1 MKMTFQKLVIGASMA
16 IGVSGLAT
24 APAHATSFDFNNT
37 GEINTYTG
45 GSNGTFINGNA
56 KGGTKSAI
64 KALTDNDPSSNVE
77 LWYSSETPG
86 SNVGFTATKGNYKAT
101 VSSVTADDWN
111 SFGSQWLGD
120 LLSSYTPF
128 QSVWNGFSAD
138 SKSLVTSYF
147 PSLGMG
153 DPNIG
158 GFQFGQNG
166 GVELKL
172 VGHLDV
178 KTKLA
183 TTISTKVDEK
193 WNAIK
198 SQFPQQTTQPTLSQL
213 ESSIPQLQT
222 QLNAIPAQITTL
234 QTKLDAIPA
243 QITTL
248 QTKLDAI
255 PGQNAPLQKQLDTTI
270 AQIAPLQTQLD
281 TTSAQIAPLQKQLDT
296 TIAQIAPLQ
305 TQLDTTIA
313 QIAPLQKQLDTTLA
327 QIASLQKQLDATP
340 NTSANAV
347 KRQTLTNQITQL
359 NTTKTQLTGQITPLN
374 TTKTQLTNQITPLN
388 TIKTQL
394 TSQISQLNTTKTQL
408 TGQISQL
415 NTTKTQLTGQISQLN
430 TTKTQLSGQ
439 ISQLNTTKTQLSGQ
453 ITDLNTLKNQLPGQI
468 SQLTSFKDVLTL
480 QATLKD
486 YKGEIGASEIAKVV
500 TGGQTYYAYSF
511 NPTASGITASDDGV
525 SYSGIYTWTTPKYVP
540 QSVPEPSV
548 VFGILG
554 VAGIFVTQRKLKK
567 VSG

>member
-1 MKMTFQKLVIGASMA
+1 MKTTFQTLVIGASMA
-16 IGVSGLAT
+16 IGVSALAT

-56 KGGTKSAI
+56 QGGTKAAI
-64 KALTDNDPSSNVE
+64 KALTDNNSSSNVE

-86 SNVGFTATKGNYKAT
+86 SNVGFTATKGNYSAT
-101 VSSVTADDWN
+101 VSSVTANDWN

-138 SKSLVTSYF
+138 SKSLITSYF

-222 QLNAIPAQITTL
+222 QLNAIPGQITTL
-234 QTKLDAIPA
+234 QTQLNAIPGQITTLQTQLNAIPA

-248 QTKLDAI
+248 QT
-255 PGQNAPLQKQLDTTI
+255 QLN
-270 AQIAPLQTQLD
+270 
-281 TTSAQIAPLQKQLDT
+281 
-296 TIAQIAPLQ
+296 
-305 TQLDTTIA
+305 
-313 QIAPLQKQLDTTLA
+313 
-327 QIASLQKQLDATP
+327 ATP
-340 NTSANAV
+340 NIPANQV
-347 KRQTLTNQITQL
+347 KRQ
-359 NTTKTQLTGQITPLN
+359 
-374 TTKTQLTNQITPLN
+374 
-388 TIKTQL
+388 QL
-394 TSQISQLNTTKTQL
+394 TSQISQLNTLKNQTL
-408 TGQISQL
+408 PGQISQL
-415 NTTKTQLTGQISQLN
+415 NTLKNQLPGQISQ
-430 TTKTQLSGQ
+430 
-439 ISQLNTTKTQLSGQ
+439 
-453 ITDLNTLKNQLPGQI
+453 LNTLKNQLPGQI

-480 QATLKD
+480 QAALNG
-486 YKGEIGASEIAKVV
+486 YQGEIAASEIAKVV

-525 SYSGIYTWTTPKYVP
+525 SYSGIYTWTTPKYV
-540 QSVPEPSV
+540 SAPEPSV
-548 VFGILG
+548 ILGLMG
-554 VAGIFVTQRKLKK
+554 VAGVFATRRKLKK
-567 VSG
+567 ASG

>member
-1 MKMTFQKLVIGASMA
+1 MKTTFQKLVIGASMA
-16 IGVSGLAT
+16 VGVSALAT
-24 APAHATSFDFNNT
+24 APAHATSFEFNNT
-37 GEINTYTG
+37 GEVNTYTG

-56 KGGTKSAI
+56 QGGTKAAI
-64 KALTDNDPSSNVE
+64 KALTDNDSSSNVE

-86 SNVGFTATKGNYKAT
+86 SNVGFTATKGNYSAT
-101 VSSVTADDWN
+101 VSSVTANDWN

-138 SKSLVTSYF
+138 SKSLITNYF

-222 QLNAIPAQITTL
+222 QLNAIPG
-234 QTKLDAIPA
+234 

-255 PGQNAPLQKQLDTTI
+255 PGQITTLQTQLDKIPGQTTTLQTQLDTTVGQTTTLQKQLDTTVG
-270 AQIAPLQTQLD
+270 QIAALQTQLD
-281 TTSAQIAPLQKQLDT
+281 TTVGQIAPLQKQLDT
-296 TIAQIAPLQ
+296 TVG
-305 TQLDTTIA
+305 
-313 QIAPLQKQLDTTLA
+313 
-327 QIASLQKQLDATP
+327 QIASLQKQLDTTP
-340 NTSANAV
+340 NTPANAA
-347 KRQTLTNQITQL
+347 KRQTLTSQITA
-359 NTTKTQLTGQITPLN
+359 LN

-388 TIKTQL
+388 TSKTQL
-394 TSQISQLNTTKTQL
+394 TSQITSLNTTKTQL
-408 TGQISQL
+408 TGQITSL
-415 NTTKTQLTGQISQLN
+415 NTAKTQLTGQISELN
-430 TTKTQLSGQ
+430 TF
-439 ISQLNTTKTQLSGQ
+439 
-453 ITDLNTLKNQLPGQI
+453 KNQLPGQI

-480 QATLKD
+480 QAALNA
-486 YKGEIGASEIAKVV
+486 YKGEIAASEIAKVV

-525 SYSGIYTWTTPKYVP
+525 SYSAIYTLSTPEYV
-540 QSVPEPSV
+540 SAPEPSV
-548 VFGILG
+548 ILGLMG
-554 VAGIFVTQRKLKK
+554 VAGVFATRRKLKK

>member
-1 MKMTFQKLVIGASMA
+1 MKTTFQTLIIGASMA
-16 IGVSGLAT
+16 IGVSALAT
-24 APAHATSFDFNNT
+24 APAHATSFSFDNN

-45 GSNGTFINGNA
+45 GSNGTFIKGNA
-56 KGGTKSAI
+56 QGGTKAAI
-64 KALTDNDPSSNVE
+64 KALTDNDSSSNVE
-77 LWYSSETPG
+77 LWYSSETPD
-86 SNVGFTATKGNYKAT
+86 SNVGFTATKGNYSAT
-101 VSSVTADDWN
+101 VSSVTANDWN

-138 SKSLVTSYF
+138 SKSLITSYF

-198 SQFPQQTTQPTLSQL
+198 SQFPSQTTQPTLSQL

-222 QLNAIPAQITTL
+222 QLSAIPGQITTLQTQLNAIPGQITTLQTQLSAIPAQITTL
-234 QTKLDAIPA
+234 QTQLSAIPA

-248 QTKLDAI
+248 QT
-255 PGQNAPLQKQLDTTI
+255 QLN
-270 AQIAPLQTQLD
+270 
-281 TTSAQIAPLQKQLDT
+281 
-296 TIAQIAPLQ
+296 
-305 TQLDTTIA
+305 
-313 QIAPLQKQLDTTLA
+313 
-327 QIASLQKQLDATP
+327 ATP
-340 NTSANAV
+340 NNTPANQA
-347 KRQTLTNQITQL
+347 KRQELSN
-359 NTTKTQLTGQITPLN
+359 
-374 TTKTQLTNQITPLN
+374 
-388 TIKTQL
+388 
-394 TSQISQLNTTKTQL
+394 QISQLNTLKNQTL
-408 TGQISQL
+408 PGQISQL
-415 NTTKTQLTGQISQLN
+415 NTLKNQTLPGQISQLN
-430 TTKTQLSGQ
+430 TLKNQTLPGQ
-439 ISQLNTTKTQLSGQ
+439 ISQLNTLKNQTLPGQ
-453 ITDLNTLKNQLPGQI
+453 ISQLNTLKNQLPGQI

-480 QATLKD
+480 QAALNA
-486 YKGEIGASEIAKVV
+486 YQGEIAASEIAKVV

-525 SYSGIYTWTTPKYVP
+525 SYSAIYTWSTPNYIP
-540 QSVPEPSV
+540 HSVPEPSV

>member
-1 MKMTFQKLVIGASMA
+1 MTFQKLVIGASMA
-16 IGVSGLAT
+16 IGVSALAT
-24 APAHATSFDFNNT
+24 APAHATSFNFNNT

-45 GSNGTFINGNA
+45 GSNGTFIKGNA
-56 KGGTKSAI
+56 QGGTNAAI
-64 KALTDNDPSSNVE
+64 KALTDNNPSSNVE

-86 SNVGFTATKGNYKAT
+86 SNVGFTATKGNYSAT
-101 VSSVTADDWN
+101 VSSVNANDWN

-138 SKSLVTSYF
+138 SKSLITSYF

-198 SQFPQQTTQPTLSQL
+198 SQFPQQTTAPTLSQV
-213 ESSIPQLQT
+213 ESLIPQLQTQLSVISGQITTLQT
-222 QLNAIPAQITTL
+222 QLNAIPGQITTL
-234 QTKLDAIPA
+234 QTQLNAIPN
-243 QITTL
+243 
-248 QTKLDAI
+248 I
-255 PGQNAPLQKQLDTTI
+255 P
-270 AQIAPLQTQLD
+270 
-281 TTSAQIAPLQKQLDT
+281 
-296 TIAQIAPLQ
+296 
-305 TQLDTTIA
+305 
-313 QIAPLQKQLDTTLA
+313 
-327 QIASLQKQLDATP
+327 
-340 NTSANAV
+340 ANQV
-347 KRQTLTNQITQL
+347 KRQ
-359 NTTKTQLTGQITPLN
+359 
-374 TTKTQLTNQITPLN
+374 
-388 TIKTQL
+388 QL
-394 TSQISQLNTTKTQL
+394 TSQISQLNTLKNQL
-408 TGQISQL
+408 PGQISQ
-415 NTTKTQLTGQISQLN
+415 
-430 TTKTQLSGQ
+430 
-439 ISQLNTTKTQLSGQ
+439 
-453 ITDLNTLKNQLPGQI
+453 LNTLKNQLPGQI

-480 QATLKD
+480 QAALNG
-486 YKGEIGASEIAKVV
+486 YQGEIAASEIAKVV

-525 SYSGIYTWTTPKYVP
+525 SYSAIYTWSTPKYVSP
-540 QSVPEPSV
+540 SSVPEPSV

>member
-1 MKMTFQKLVIGASMA
+1 MKTTFQTLIIGASMA
-16 IGVSGLAT
+16 IGVSALAT
-24 APAHATSFDFNNT
+24 APAHATSFSFDNN

-45 GSNGTFINGNA
+45 GSNGTFIKGNA
-56 KGGTKSAI
+56 QGGTKAAI
-64 KALTDNDPSSNVE
+64 KALTDNDSSSNVE
-77 LWYSSETPG
+77 LWYSSETPD
-86 SNVGFTATKGNYKAT
+86 SNVGFTATKGNYSAT
-101 VSSVTADDWN
+101 VSSVTANDWN

-138 SKSLVTSYF
+138 SKSLITSYF

-222 QLNAIPAQITTL
+222 QLSAIPGQITTL
-234 QTKLDAIPA
+234 QTQLNAIPG

-248 QTKLDAI
+248 QTQLNAI
-255 PGQNAPLQKQLDTTI
+255 PGQITT
-270 AQIAPLQTQLD
+270 LQTQLN
-281 TTSAQIAPLQKQLDT
+281 AIPNIPAN
-296 TIAQIAPLQ
+296 Q
-305 TQLDTTIA
+305 T
-313 QIAPLQKQLDTTLA
+313 
-327 QIASLQKQLDATP
+327 
-340 NTSANAV
+340 
-347 KRQTLTNQITQL
+347 KRQ
-359 NTTKTQLTGQITPLN
+359 
-374 TTKTQLTNQITPLN
+374 
-388 TIKTQL
+388 QL
-394 TSQISQLNTTKTQL
+394 TSQISQLNTLKNQTL
-408 TGQISQL
+408 PGQISQL
-415 NTTKTQLTGQISQLN
+415 NTLKNQTLPGQISQ
-430 TTKTQLSGQ
+430 
-439 ISQLNTTKTQLSGQ
+439 
-453 ITDLNTLKNQLPGQI
+453 LNTLKNQLPGQI

-480 QATLKD
+480 QAALNA
-486 YKGEIGASEIAKVV
+486 YQGEIAASEIAKVV

-525 SYSGIYTWTTPKYVP
+525 SYSAIYTWSTPKYVSP
-540 QSVPEPSV
+540 SSVPEPSV

>member
-1 MKMTFQKLVIGASMA
+1 MKTTFQTLVIGASMA
-16 IGVSGLAT
+16 IGVSALAT

-45 GSNGTFINGNA
+45 GSTGTFINGNA
-56 KGGTKSAI
+56 QGGTKSAI
-64 KALTDNDPSSNVE
+64 KALTDNNPSSNVE

-222 QLNAIPAQITTL
+222 QLNAIPGQITTL
-234 QTKLDAIPA
+234 QTQLNAIPGQITTLQTQLNAIPA

-248 QTKLDAI
+248 QT
-255 PGQNAPLQKQLDTTI
+255 QLN
-270 AQIAPLQTQLD
+270 
-281 TTSAQIAPLQKQLDT
+281 
-296 TIAQIAPLQ
+296 
-305 TQLDTTIA
+305 
-313 QIAPLQKQLDTTLA
+313 
-327 QIASLQKQLDATP
+327 ATP
-340 NTSANAV
+340 NIPANQV
-347 KRQTLTNQITQL
+347 KRQ
-359 NTTKTQLTGQITPLN
+359 
-374 TTKTQLTNQITPLN
+374 
-388 TIKTQL
+388 QL
-394 TSQISQLNTTKTQL
+394 TSQISQLNALKNQL
-408 TGQISQL
+408 PGQISQ
-415 NTTKTQLTGQISQLN
+415 
-430 TTKTQLSGQ
+430 
-439 ISQLNTTKTQLSGQ
+439 
-453 ITDLNTLKNQLPGQI
+453 LNTLKNQLPGQISQLNTLKNQLPSQI

-480 QATLKD
+480 QAALNG
-486 YKGEIGASEIAKVV
+486 YQGEIAASEIAKVV

-525 SYSGIYTWTTPKYVP
+525 SYSAIYTWSTPKYVSP
-540 QSVPEPSV
+540 SSVPEPSV

>member
-1 MKMTFQKLVIGASMA
+1 MTFQKLVIGASMA
-16 IGVSGLAT
+16 VGVSALAT

-45 GSNGTFINGNA
+45 GSNGTFIKGNA
-56 KGGTKSAI
+56 QGGTKAAI
-64 KALTDNDPSSNVE
+64 KALTDNDSSSNVE
-77 LWYSSETPG
+77 LWYSSETPD
-86 SNVGFTATKGNYKAT
+86 SNVGFTATKGSYKAT
-101 VSSVTADDWN
+101 VSSVTANDWN

-128 QSVWNGFSAD
+128 QSVWNGFSAE

-222 QLNAIPAQITTL
+222 QLNAIPGQITTL
-234 QTKLDAIPA
+234 QTQLNAIPG

-248 QTKLDAI
+248 QTQLNAI
-255 PGQNAPLQKQLDTTI
+255 PGQITT
-270 AQIAPLQTQLD
+270 LQTQL
-281 TTSAQIAPLQKQLDT
+281 SAI
-296 TIAQIAPLQ
+296 
-305 TQLDTTIA
+305 
-313 QIAPLQKQLDTTLA
+313 
-327 QIASLQKQLDATP
+327 P
-340 NTSANAV
+340 NIPANQA
-347 KRQTLTNQITQL
+347 KRQS
-359 NTTKTQLTGQITPLN
+359 
-374 TTKTQLTNQITPLN
+374 
-388 TIKTQL
+388 L
-394 TSQISQLNTTKTQL
+394 TSQISQLNTLKNQTL
-408 TGQISQL
+408 PGQISQL
-415 NTTKTQLTGQISQLN
+415 NTLKNQLPGQISQ
-430 TTKTQLSGQ
+430 
-439 ISQLNTTKTQLSGQ
+439 
-453 ITDLNTLKNQLPGQI
+453 LNTLKNQLPGQI

-480 QATLKD
+480 QAALNA
-486 YKGEIGASEIAKVV
+486 YQGEIAASEIAKVV

-525 SYSGIYTWTTPKYVP
+525 SYSAIYTWTIPKYVSP
-540 QSVPEPSV
+540 SSVPEPSV

-554 VAGIFVTQRKLKK
+554 VAGIFATQRKLKK
-567 VSG
+567 ISG

>member
-1 MKMTFQKLVIGASMA
+1 MKTTFQTLVIGASMA
-16 IGVSGLAT
+16 IGVSALAT
-24 APAHATSFDFNNT
+24 APAHATSFNFDNN

-45 GSNGTFINGNA
+45 GSNGTFIKGNA
-56 KGGTKSAI
+56 QGGTKAAI
-64 KALTDNDPSSNVE
+64 KALTDNDSSSNVE

-86 SNVGFTATKGNYKAT
+86 SNVGFTATKGNYSAT
-101 VSSVTADDWN
+101 VSSVTTNDWN
-111 SFGSQWLGD
+111 NFGSQWLGD

-138 SKSLVTSYF
+138 SKSLITSYF

-183 TTISTKVDEK
+183 TTISIKVDEK

-222 QLNAIPAQITTL
+222 QLNAIPGQITTL
-234 QTKLDAIPA
+234 QTQLNALPG

-248 QTKLDAI
+248 QTQLNAI
-255 PGQNAPLQKQLDTTI
+255 PGQITT
-270 AQIAPLQTQLD
+270 LQTQLNAIPGQI
-281 TTSAQIAPLQKQLDT
+281 TT
-296 TIAQIAPLQ
+296 LQ
-305 TQLDTTIA
+305 TQLNAI
-313 QIAPLQKQLDTTLA
+313 
-327 QIASLQKQLDATP
+327 P
-340 NTSANAV
+340 NTTANQAQ
-347 KRQTLTNQITQL
+347 RQLLTN
-359 NTTKTQLTGQITPLN
+359 
-374 TTKTQLTNQITPLN
+374 
-388 TIKTQL
+388 
-394 TSQISQLNTTKTQL
+394 QISQLNTLKNQTL
-408 TGQISQL
+408 PGQISQL
-415 NTTKTQLTGQISQLN
+415 NTLKNQTLPGQISQLN
-430 TTKTQLSGQ
+430 TLKNQLPGQ
-439 ISQLNTTKTQLSGQ
+439 ISQ
-453 ITDLNTLKNQLPGQI
+453 LNTLKNQLPGQI

-480 QATLKD
+480 QAALNA
-486 YKGEIGASEIAKVV
+486 YKGEIAASEIAKVV

-525 SYSGIYTWTTPKYVP
+525 SYSAIYTWSTPKYV
-540 QSVPEPSV
+540 SAPEPSV
-548 VFGILG
+548 ILGLMG
-554 VAGIFVTQRKLKK
+554 VAGVFATRRKLKK
-567 VSG
+567 ASD

>member
-1 MKMTFQKLVIGASMA
+1 MKTTFQKLVIGASMA
-16 IGVSGLAT
+16 VGVSALAT
-24 APAHATSFDFNNT
+24 APAHATSFSFDNN

-56 KGGTKSAI
+56 QGGTKAAI
-64 KALTDNDPSSNVE
+64 KALTDNNPSSNVE

-86 SNVGFTATKGNYKAT
+86 SNVGFTATKGNYSAT
-101 VSSVTADDWN
+101 VSSVTANDWN

-138 SKSLVTSYF
+138 SKSLITSYF

-193 WNAIK
+193 WKLIQ

-222 QLNAIPAQITTL
+222 QLNAIPGQITTL
-234 QTKLDAIPA
+234 QTQLNAIPG

-248 QTKLDAI
+248 QTQLNAI
-255 PGQNAPLQKQLDTTI
+255 PGQITT
-270 AQIAPLQTQLD
+270 LQTQLN
-281 TTSAQIAPLQKQLDT
+281 
-296 TIAQIAPLQ
+296 
-305 TQLDTTIA
+305 
-313 QIAPLQKQLDTTLA
+313 
-327 QIASLQKQLDATP
+327 ATP
-340 NTSANAV
+340 NIPANQV
-347 KRQTLTNQITQL
+347 KRQ
-359 NTTKTQLTGQITPLN
+359 
-374 TTKTQLTNQITPLN
+374 
-388 TIKTQL
+388 QL
-394 TSQISQLNTTKTQL
+394 TSQISQLNTLKNQL
-408 TGQISQL
+408 PGQISQL
-415 NTTKTQLTGQISQLN
+415 NTLKNQLPGQISQ
-430 TTKTQLSGQ
+430 
-439 ISQLNTTKTQLSGQ
+439 
-453 ITDLNTLKNQLPGQI
+453 LNTLKNQLPGQI

-480 QATLKD
+480 QAALNG
-486 YKGEIGASEIAKVV
+486 YQGEIAASEIAKVV

-525 SYSGIYTWTTPKYVP
+525 SYSAIYTWSTPKYVSP
-540 QSVPEPSV
+540 SSVPEPSV
-548 VFGILG
+548 VFGIIG

>member
-1 MKMTFQKLVIGASMA
+1 MKTTFQKLVIGASMA
-16 IGVSGLAT
+16 IGVSALAT
-24 APAHATSFDFNNT
+24 APAHATSFSFDNT

-45 GSNGTFINGNA
+45 GSNGTFIKGNA
-56 KGGTKSAI
+56 QGGTKAAI

-77 LWYSSETPG
+77 LWYSSETPAPG
-86 SNVGFTATKGNYKAT
+86 SNAGFTATKGTYKAT
-101 VSSVTADDWN
+101 VSSITADDWN

-128 QSVWNGFSAD
+128 QPVWNGFS
-138 SKSLVTSYF
+138 SETKSLVTSYF

-198 SQFPQQTTQPTLSQL
+198 SQFPQQTTSPTLSQV
-213 ESSIPQLQT
+213 ESLIPQLQT
-222 QLNAIPAQITTL
+222 QLNTIPGLIA
-234 QTKLDAIPA
+234 P
-243 QITTL
+243 L

-255 PGQNAPLQKQLDTTI
+255 PGQ
-270 AQIAPLQTQLD
+270 IAPLQTQLD
-281 TTSAQIAPLQKQLDT
+281 KIPGQITTLQTQLNAIPGQIVPLQTQLDAIPGQIVPLQTQLDTTVGQIAPLQKQLDT
-296 TIAQIAPLQ
+296 TVAQIAL
-305 TQLDTTIA
+305 
-313 QIAPLQKQLDTTLA
+313 
-327 QIASLQKQLDATP
+327 SQKQLDALP
-340 NTSANAV
+340 NTPANALTR
-347 KRQTLTNQITQL
+347 KTLTSQITVL
-359 NTTKTQLTGQITPLN
+359 NN
-374 TTKTQLTNQITPLN
+374 NKTQLTNQITPLN
-388 TIKTQL
+388 TSKTQLTGQITVLNNSKTQLTGQITVLNTSKTQL

-408 TGQISQL
+408 TGQISDL
-415 NTTKTQLTGQISQLN
+415 NTFKNVTLPGQISQ
-430 TTKTQLSGQ
+430 
-439 ISQLNTTKTQLSGQ
+439 
-453 ITDLNTLKNQLPGQI
+453 LNTLKNQLPGQI

-480 QATLKD
+480 QAALNV
-486 YKGEIGASEIAKVV
+486 YQGEIAASEIAKVV

-525 SYSGIYTWTTPKYVP
+525 SYSAIYTWRTPKYVP
-540 QSVPEPSV
+540 HTVPEPSV

-554 VAGIFVTQRKLKK
+554 VTGIFVRQRKLKK

>member
-24 APAHATSFDFNNT
+24 APAQATSFDFNNT

-45 GSNGTFINGNA
+45 GSTGTFINGNA
-56 KGGTKSAI
+56 QGGTNAAI
-64 KALTDNDPSSNVE
+64 KALTDNNPSSNVE

-86 SNVGFTATKGNYKAT
+86 SNVGFTATKGTYTAT
-101 VSSVTADDWN
+101 VSSVTANDWN

-138 SKSLVTSYF
+138 SKSLITSYF

-158 GFQFGQNG
+158 GFQFGQDG

-183 TTISTKVDEK
+183 TTISTKIDEK

-222 QLNAIPAQITTL
+222 QLNAIPGQITTL
-234 QTKLDAIPA
+234 QTQLNAIPG

-248 QTKLDAI
+248 QTQLNAI
-255 PGQNAPLQKQLDTTI
+255 PNTTANQ
-270 AQIAPLQTQLD
+270 AQ
-281 TTSAQIAPLQKQLDT
+281 
-296 TIAQIAPLQ
+296 
-305 TQLDTTIA
+305 
-313 QIAPLQKQLDTTLA
+313 
-327 QIASLQKQLDATP
+327 
-340 NTSANAV
+340 
-347 KRQTLTNQITQL
+347 RQSLTN
-359 NTTKTQLTGQITPLN
+359 
-374 TTKTQLTNQITPLN
+374 
-388 TIKTQL
+388 
-394 TSQISQLNTTKTQL
+394 QISQLNTLKNQTL
-408 TGQISQL
+408 PGQISQL
-415 NTTKTQLTGQISQLN
+415 NTLKNQTLPGQISQ
-430 TTKTQLSGQ
+430 
-439 ISQLNTTKTQLSGQ
+439 
-453 ITDLNTLKNQLPGQI
+453 LNTLKNQLPVQISQLNTLKNQLPVQI

-480 QATLKD
+480 QAALTA

-525 SYSGIYTWTTPKYVP
+525 SYSGIYTWTTPKYV
-540 QSVPEPSV
+540 SAPEPSV
-548 VFGILG
+548 ILGLMG
-554 VAGIFVTQRKLKK
+554 VAGVFTTRRKLKK
-567 VSG
+567 ASV

>member
-1 MKMTFQKLVIGASMA
+1 MKTTFQTLIIGASMA
-16 IGVSGLAT
+16 IGVSALAT
-24 APAHATSFDFNNT
+24 APAHATSFSFDNN

-45 GSNGTFINGNA
+45 GSNGTFIKGNA
-56 KGGTKSAI
+56 QGGTKAAI
-64 KALTDNDPSSNVE
+64 KALTDNDSSSNVE
-77 LWYSSETPG
+77 LWYSSETPD
-86 SNVGFTATKGNYKAT
+86 SNVGFTATQGNYSAT
-101 VSSVTADDWN
+101 VSSVTANDWN

-138 SKSLVTSYF
+138 SKSLITSYF

-222 QLNAIPAQITTL
+222 QLNAIPGQITTL
-234 QTKLDAIPA
+234 QTQLNAIPG

-248 QTKLDAI
+248 QTQLNAI
-255 PGQNAPLQKQLDTTI
+255 PGQITT
-270 AQIAPLQTQLD
+270 LQTQLN
-281 TTSAQIAPLQKQLDT
+281 AIPNIPAN
-296 TIAQIAPLQ
+296 Q
-305 TQLDTTIA
+305 T
-313 QIAPLQKQLDTTLA
+313 
-327 QIASLQKQLDATP
+327 
-340 NTSANAV
+340 
-347 KRQTLTNQITQL
+347 KRQ
-359 NTTKTQLTGQITPLN
+359 
-374 TTKTQLTNQITPLN
+374 
-388 TIKTQL
+388 QL
-394 TSQISQLNTTKTQL
+394 TSQISQLNTLKNQTL
-408 TGQISQL
+408 PGQISQL
-415 NTTKTQLTGQISQLN
+415 NTLKNQLPGQISQ
-430 TTKTQLSGQ
+430 
-439 ISQLNTTKTQLSGQ
+439 
-453 ITDLNTLKNQLPGQI
+453 LNTLKNQLPGQI

-480 QATLKD
+480 QAALNA
-486 YKGEIGASEIAKVV
+486 YQGEIAASEIAKVV

-525 SYSGIYTWTTPKYVP
+525 SYSAIYTWSTPNYVP
-540 QSVPEPSV
+540 HSVPEPSV

>member
-1 MKMTFQKLVIGASMA
+1 MKTTFQTLVIGASMA
-16 IGVSGLAT
+16 IGVSALAT
-24 APAHATSFDFNNT
+24 APAQATSFEFNNT

-45 GSNGTFINGNA
+45 GSNGTFIKGNV

-64 KALTDNDPSSNVE
+64 KALTDNDSSSNVE
-77 LWYSSETPG
+77 LWYSSETPN
-86 SNVGFTATKGNYKAT
+86 SNVGFTATKGTYKAT
-101 VSSVTADDWN
+101 VSSVTANDWN

-120 LLSSYTPF
+120 LLSTYTPF

-138 SKSLVTSYF
+138 SKSLITNYF

-222 QLNAIPAQITTL
+222 QLNAIPG
-234 QTKLDAIPA
+234 

-255 PGQNAPLQKQLDTTI
+255 PGQITTLQTQLNAIPGQIAPLQTKLDAIPGQITTLQTQLDAIPGQITTLQKQLDTTLG
-270 AQIAPLQTQLD
+270 QIAPLQTQLD
-281 TTSAQIAPLQKQLDT
+281 AIPG
-296 TIAQIAPLQ
+296 
-305 TQLDTTIA
+305 
-313 QIAPLQKQLDTTLA
+313 
-327 QIASLQKQLDATP
+327 QIASLQKQLDTTP
-340 NTSANAV
+340 NTPANAL
-347 KRQTLTNQITQL
+347 KRQTLTNQITSL
-359 NTTKTQLTGQITPLN
+359 NNTKTQLTNQITPLN
-374 TTKTQLTNQITPLN
+374 TTKTQLTNQITQLN
-388 TIKTQL
+388 TTKTQL

-430 TTKTQLSGQ
+430 TTKTQLTSQ

-453 ITDLNTLKNQLPGQI
+453 ITDLNTFKNQTLPGQISQLNTLKNQLPGQI

-480 QATLKD
+480 QAALNA
-486 YKGEIGASEIAKVV
+486 YKGEIAASEIAKVV

-525 SYSGIYTWTTPKYVP
+525 SYSAIYTWSTPKYV
-540 QSVPEPSV
+540 SAPEPSV
-548 VFGILG
+548 ILGLMG
-554 VAGIFVTQRKLKK
+554 VAGVFATRRKLKK

>member
-16 IGVSGLAT
+16 IGVSALAT

-45 GSNGTFINGNA
+45 GSNGTFIKGNA
-56 KGGTKSAI
+56 QGGTNAAI
-64 KALTDNDPSSNVE
+64 KALTDNNPSSNVE

-86 SNVGFTATKGNYKAT
+86 SNVGFTATKGNYSAS
-101 VSSVTADDWN
+101 VSSVTANDWN

-138 SKSLVTSYF
+138 SKSLITSYF

-198 SQFPQQTTQPTLSQL
+198 SQFPQQTTAPTLSQV
-213 ESSIPQLQT
+213 ESLIPQLQT
-222 QLNAIPAQITTL
+222 QLNTISGQITTL
-234 QTKLDAIPA
+234 QTQLNAIPG

-248 QTKLDAI
+248 QTQLNAI
-255 PGQNAPLQKQLDTTI
+255 PNTPANQL
-270 AQIAPLQTQLD
+270 
-281 TTSAQIAPLQKQLDT
+281 
-296 TIAQIAPLQ
+296 
-305 TQLDTTIA
+305 
-313 QIAPLQKQLDTTLA
+313 
-327 QIASLQKQLDATP
+327 
-340 NTSANAV
+340 
-347 KRQTLTNQITQL
+347 KRQ
-359 NTTKTQLTGQITPLN
+359 
-374 TTKTQLTNQITPLN
+374 QLTNQISQLN
-388 TIKTQL
+388 TLKNQL
-394 TSQISQLNTTKTQL
+394 PSQISQLNTF
-408 TGQISQL
+408 
-415 NTTKTQLTGQISQLN
+415 
-430 TTKTQLSGQ
+430 
-439 ISQLNTTKTQLSGQ
+439 
-453 ITDLNTLKNQLPGQI
+453 KNQLPGQI

-480 QATLKD
+480 QAALNG
-486 YKGEIGASEIAKVV
+486 YQGEIAASEIAKVV

-525 SYSGIYTWTTPKYVP
+525 SYSAIYTWSTPKYVSP
-540 QSVPEPSV
+540 SSVPEPSV

>member
-1 MKMTFQKLVIGASMA
+1 MKTTFQTLIIGASMA
-16 IGVSGLAT
+16 IGVSALAT
-24 APAHATSFDFNNT
+24 APAHATSFSFDNN

-45 GSNGTFINGNA
+45 GSNGTFIKGNA
-56 KGGTKSAI
+56 QGGTKAAI
-64 KALTDNDPSSNVE
+64 KALTDNDSSSNVE
-77 LWYSSETPG
+77 LWYSSETPD
-86 SNVGFTATKGNYKAT
+86 SNVGFTATKGNYSAT
-101 VSSVTADDWN
+101 VSSVTANDWN

-138 SKSLVTSYF
+138 SKSLITSYF

-198 SQFPQQTTQPTLSQL
+198 SQFPSQTTQPTLSQL

-222 QLNAIPAQITTL
+222 QLNAIPG
-234 QTKLDAIPA
+234 

-255 PGQNAPLQKQLDTTI
+255 PGQITT
-270 AQIAPLQTQLD
+270 LQTQLNAIPGQI
-281 TTSAQIAPLQKQLDT
+281 TT
-296 TIAQIAPLQ
+296 LQ
-305 TQLDTTIA
+305 TQLNAI
-313 QIAPLQKQLDTTLA
+313 
-327 QIASLQKQLDATP
+327 P
-340 NTSANAV
+340 NIPANQT
-347 KRQTLTNQITQL
+347 KRQ
-359 NTTKTQLTGQITPLN
+359 
-374 TTKTQLTNQITPLN
+374 
-388 TIKTQL
+388 QL
-394 TSQISQLNTTKTQL
+394 TSQISQLNTLKNQTL
-408 TGQISQL
+408 PGQISQL
-415 NTTKTQLTGQISQLN
+415 NTLKNQTLPGQISQ
-430 TTKTQLSGQ
+430 
-439 ISQLNTTKTQLSGQ
+439 
-453 ITDLNTLKNQLPGQI
+453 LNTLKNQLPGQI

-480 QATLKD
+480 QAALNA
-486 YKGEIGASEIAKVV
+486 YQGEIAASEIAKVV

-511 NPTASGITASDDGV
+511 NSTASGITASDDGV
-525 SYSGIYTWTTPKYVP
+525 SYSAIYTWSTPKYVSP
-540 QSVPEPSV
+540 SSVPEPSV

>member
-1 MKMTFQKLVIGASMA
+1 MKTTFQTLVIGASMA
-16 IGVSGLAT
+16 IGVSALAT

-56 KGGTKSAI
+56 QGGTKAAI
-64 KALTDNDPSSNVE
+64 KALTDNNPSSNVE

-86 SNVGFTATKGNYKAT
+86 SNVGFTATKGTYKAT
-101 VSSVTADDWN
+101 VSSVTANDWN

-128 QSVWNGFSAD
+128 QSVWNGFSSE

-147 PSLGMG
+147 PSLEMG

-198 SQFPQQTTQPTLSQL
+198 SQFPQQTTAPTLSEL
-213 ESSIPQLQT
+213 ESLIPQLQT
-222 QLNAIPAQITTL
+222 QLNAITGQINTLQTTLNAIPGQITTL
-234 QTKLDAIPA
+234 QTQLNPIPGK
-243 QITTL
+243 ITTL
-248 QTKLDAI
+248 QTQLNAI
-255 PGQNAPLQKQLDTTI
+255 PNIPANQ
-270 AQIAPLQTQLD
+270 AQRKI
-281 TTSAQIAPLQKQLDT
+281 
-296 TIAQIAPLQ
+296 
-305 TQLDTTIA
+305 
-313 QIAPLQKQLDTTLA
+313 
-327 QIASLQKQLDATP
+327 
-340 NTSANAV
+340 
-347 KRQTLTNQITQL
+347 LTDKISEL
-359 NTTKTQLTGQITPLN
+359 NTLKNQLTV
-374 TTKTQLTNQITPLN
+374 
-388 TIKTQL
+388 
-394 TSQISQLNTTKTQL
+394 QISQLNTLKNQTL
-408 TGQISQL
+408 PGQISQ
-415 NTTKTQLTGQISQLN
+415 
-430 TTKTQLSGQ
+430 
-439 ISQLNTTKTQLSGQ
+439 
-453 ITDLNTLKNQLPGQI
+453 LNTLKNQLPSQIQI

-480 QATLKD
+480 QAALTA

-525 SYSGIYTWTTPKYVP
+525 SYSGIYTWTTPKYV
-540 QSVPEPSV
+540 SAPEPSV
-548 VFGILG
+548 MLGLMG
-554 VAGIFVTQRKLKK
+554 VAGVFATRRKLKK
-567 VSG
+567 ASD

>member
-16 IGVSGLAT
+16 VGVSALVT
-24 APAHATSFDFNNT
+24 APAHATSFSFDNNK
-37 GEINTYTG
+37 EINTYTG
-45 GSNGTFINGNA
+45 GSNGTFIKGNA
-56 KGGTKSAI
+56 QNGTKAAI

-77 LWYSSETPG
+77 LWYSSETPD
-86 SNVGFTATKGNYKAT
+86 SNVGFTATKGTYKAT
-101 VSSVTADDWN
+101 VSSVTTNDWN

-128 QSVWNGFSAD
+128 QPVWSGFSD
-138 SKSLVTSYF
+138 ESKSLVTSYF

-198 SQFPQQTTQPTLSQL
+198 SQFPQQTTSPTLSQV
-213 ESSIPQLQT
+213 ESLIPQLQT
-222 QLNAIPAQITTL
+222 QLNAIPGQIAPLQTKLDGIPGQIVPLQTKLDGIPGQIAPLQTQLNTIPGQITTL
-234 QTKLDAIPA
+234 QTQLN
-243 QITTL
+243 
-248 QTKLDAI
+248 AI
-255 PGQNAPLQKQLDTTI
+255 PG
-270 AQIAPLQTQLD
+270 QIAPLQTQLD
-281 TTSAQIAPLQKQLDT
+281 TTLGQIAPLQKQLDA
-296 TIAQIAPLQ
+296 IPGQIAP
-305 TQLDTTIA
+305 
-313 QIAPLQKQLDTTLA
+313 
-327 QIASLQKQLDATP
+327 LQKQLDATP
-340 NTSANAV
+340 NTQANAT

-359 NTTKTQLTGQITPLN
+359 NTTKTQLTNQITPLN
-374 TTKTQLTNQITPLN
+374 TSKTQLTNQITQLN
-388 TIKTQL
+388 TSKTQVTGQISQLNTSKTQL

-408 TGQISQL
+408 TGQITDL
-415 NTTKTQLTGQISQLN
+415 NTFKNVTLPGQISQ
-430 TTKTQLSGQ
+430 
-439 ISQLNTTKTQLSGQ
+439 
-453 ITDLNTLKNQLPGQI
+453 LNTLKNQLPSQI

-480 QATLKD
+480 QAALNA
-486 YKGEIGASEIAKVV
+486 YQGEIAASEIAKVV

-525 SYSGIYTWTTPKYVP
+525 SYSAIYTWRTPKYVP
-540 QSVPEPSV
+540 HSVPEPSV

>member
-1 MKMTFQKLVIGASMA
+1 MKTTFQTLVIGASMA
-16 IGVSGLAT
+16 IGVSALAT

-45 GSNGTFINGNA
+45 GSNGTFIKGNA
-56 KGGTKSAI
+56 QGGTKSAI
-64 KALTDNDPSSNVE
+64 KALTDNNPSSNVE

-111 SFGSQWLGD
+111 SFGSQWLGN

-222 QLNAIPAQITTL
+222 QLNAIPGQI
-234 QTKLDAIPA
+234 AS
-243 QITTL
+243 L

-255 PGQNAPLQKQLDTTI
+255 PGQIAPLQTQLDKIPGQITTLQTQLNTTVG
-270 AQIAPLQTQLD
+270 QIAPLQTQLD
-281 TTSAQIAPLQKQLDT
+281 ATLAK
-296 TIAQIAPLQ
+296 IAPLQ
-305 TQLDTTIA
+305 TQLNTTVG
-313 QIAPLQKQLDTTLA
+313 QITSLQTQLNTTVG
-327 QIASLQKQLDATP
+327 QIASLQTQLNAIPDTL
-340 NTSANAV
+340 ANAV
-347 KRQTLTNQITQL
+347 QRQTLTSQITVL
-359 NTTKTQLTGQITPLN
+359 NTTKTQLTNQITVLN

-388 TIKTQL
+388 TTKTQLTSQITPLNTTKTQL

-408 TGQISQL
+408 TGQITDL
-415 NTTKTQLTGQISQLN
+415 NTFKNVTLPGQISQ
-430 TTKTQLSGQ
+430 
-439 ISQLNTTKTQLSGQ
+439 
-453 ITDLNTLKNQLPGQI
+453 LNTLKNQLPGQI

-480 QATLKD
+480 QAALTA

-525 SYSGIYTWTTPKYVP
+525 SYSAIYTWSTPEYV
-540 QSVPEPSV
+540 SAPEPSV
-548 VFGILG
+548 ILGLMG
-554 VAGIFVTQRKLKK
+554 VAGVFATRRKLKK
-567 VSG
+567 ASG

>member
-1 MKMTFQKLVIGASMA
+1 MKTTFQKLVIGASMA
-16 IGVSGLAT
+16 IGVSALAT

-45 GSNGTFINGNA
+45 GSNGTFIKGNA
-56 KGGTKSAI
+56 QGGTKAAI

-77 LWYSSETPG
+77 LWYSSETPD
-86 SNVGFTATKGNYKAT
+86 SNVGFTATKGTYKAT
-101 VSSVTADDWN
+101 VSSITADDWN
-111 SFGSQWLGD
+111 SFGSQWLGN

-128 QSVWNGFSAD
+128 QSVWNGFSAE

-222 QLNAIPAQITTL
+222 QFNTIPGQITTL
-234 QTKLDAIPA
+234 QTQLNAIPG

-248 QTKLDAI
+248 QTQLNAI
-255 PGQNAPLQKQLDTTI
+255 PGQITT
-270 AQIAPLQTQLD
+270 LQTQLN
-281 TTSAQIAPLQKQLDT
+281 AI
-296 TIAQIAPLQ
+296 
-305 TQLDTTIA
+305 
-313 QIAPLQKQLDTTLA
+313 
-327 QIASLQKQLDATP
+327 P
-340 NTSANAV
+340 NIPANQA
-347 KRQTLTNQITQL
+347 KRQ
-359 NTTKTQLTGQITPLN
+359 
-374 TTKTQLTNQITPLN
+374 
-388 TIKTQL
+388 QL
-394 TSQISQLNTTKTQL
+394 TSQISQLNTLKNQTL
-408 TGQISQL
+408 PGQISQL
-415 NTTKTQLTGQISQLN
+415 NTLKNQTLPGQISQ
-430 TTKTQLSGQ
+430 
-439 ISQLNTTKTQLSGQ
+439 
-453 ITDLNTLKNQLPGQI
+453 LNTLKNQLPGQI

-480 QATLKD
+480 QAALNA
-486 YKGEIGASEIAKVV
+486 YQGEIAASEIAKVV

-511 NPTASGITASDDGV
+511 NPTASGITASDDGI
-525 SYSGIYTWTTPKYVP
+525 SYSAIYTWSTPKYVSP
-540 QSVPEPSV
+540 SSVPEPSV
-548 VFGILG
+548 VFGVLG
-554 VAGIFVTQRKLKK
+554 VAGIFATQRKLKK

>member
-1 MKMTFQKLVIGASMA
+1 MKTTFQTLVIGASMA
-16 IGVSGLAT
+16 IGVSAFAT
-24 APAHATSFDFNNT
+24 APAHATSFEFNNT

-45 GSNGTFINGNA
+45 GSNGTFIKGNTQD
-56 KGGTKSAI
+56 GTKAAI
-64 KALTDNDPSSNVE
+64 KALTDNDSSSNVE
-77 LWYSSETPG
+77 LWYSSETPD
-86 SNVGFTATKGNYKAT
+86 SNVGFTATKGTYKAT

-111 SFGSQWLGD
+111 NFGSQWLGD

-128 QSVWNGFSAD
+128 QPVWNGFSAE

-198 SQFPQQTTQPTLSQL
+198 SQFSQQTTSPTLSQV
-213 ESSIPQLQT
+213 ESLIPQLQI
-222 QLNAIPAQITTL
+222 QLNAIPG
-234 QTKLDAIPA
+234 

-255 PGQNAPLQKQLDTTI
+255 PGQITPLQTQLDKIPGQITTLQTQLNTTVAQIAPLQTQLDAIPGQIAPLQTQLNTTV

-281 TTSAQIAPLQKQLDT
+281 TTV
-296 TIAQIAPLQ
+296 
-305 TQLDTTIA
+305 
-313 QIAPLQKQLDTTLA
+313 A
-327 QIASLQKQLDATP
+327 QIASLQKQLDTTP
-340 NTSANAV
+340 NTPANLV
-347 KRQTLTNQITQL
+347 KRQTLTSQITVL
-359 NTTKTQLTGQITPLN
+359 NTTKI
-374 TTKTQLTNQITPLN
+374 QLTNQITPLN
-388 TIKTQL
+388 TSKTQLTGQITVLNTSKTQL

-408 TGQISQL
+408 TGQISDL
-415 NTTKTQLTGQISQLN
+415 NTFKNVTLPGQISQLN
-430 TTKTQLSGQ
+430 S
-439 ISQLNTTKTQLSGQ
+439 
-453 ITDLNTLKNQLPGQI
+453 LKNQLPSQI
-468 SQLTSFKDVLTL
+468 SQLTSFKDILTL
-480 QATLKD
+480 QVALNA
-486 YKGEIGASEIAKVV
+486 YEGEIAASEIAKVV

-525 SYSGIYTWTTPKYVP
+525 SYSAIYTWRTPKYVP
-540 QSVPEPSV
+540 HTVPEPSV

>member
-1 MKMTFQKLVIGASMA
+1 MKTTFQKLVIGASMA
-16 IGVSGLAT
+16 IGVSALAT
-24 APAHATSFDFNNT
+24 APAHATSFDFNST
-37 GEINTYTG
+37 EEINTYTG
-45 GSNGTFINGNA
+45 GSNGTFIKGNA
-56 KGGTKSAI
+56 QDGTKAAI
-64 KALTDNDPSSNVE
+64 KALTDRDPSSNVE
-77 LWYSSETPG
+77 LWYSSETPD
-86 SNVGFTATKGNYKAT
+86 SNVGFTATKGTYKAT
-101 VSSVTADDWN
+101 VSSVTADDWKN
-111 SFGSQWLGD
+111 FGSQWLGD

-128 QSVWNGFSAD
+128 QPVWDGFSAE

-183 TTISTKVDEK
+183 TTISAKVDEK

-198 SQFPQQTTQPTLSQL
+198 SQFPQQTTSPTLSQV
-213 ESSIPQLQT
+213 ESLIPQLQI
-222 QLNAIPAQITTL
+222 QLNAIPGQI
-234 QTKLDAIPA
+234 AP
-243 QITTL
+243 L

-255 PGQNAPLQKQLDTTI
+255 PGQIAPLQTKLDAIPGQIAPLQTKLDAIPGQIAPLQTKLDAIPGQIAPLQTQLDAIPGQIAPLQTQLNTTV

-281 TTSAQIAPLQKQLDT
+281 TTV
-296 TIAQIAPLQ
+296 
-305 TQLDTTIA
+305 
-313 QIAPLQKQLDTTLA
+313 A
-327 QIASLQKQLDATP
+327 QIASLQKQLDTTP
-340 NTSANAV
+340 NTPANLV
-347 KRQTLTNQITQL
+347 KRQTLTSQITVLNTTKIQLTNQITPL
-359 NTTKTQLTGQITPLN
+359 NTTKTQLTGQITVLN
-374 TTKTQLTNQITPLN
+374 TSKTQLTGQITVLN
-388 TIKTQL
+388 TSKTQL

-408 TGQISQL
+408 TGQINDL
-415 NTTKTQLTGQISQLN
+415 NIVKNVTLPGQISQ
-430 TTKTQLSGQ
+430 
-439 ISQLNTTKTQLSGQ
+439 
-453 ITDLNTLKNQLPGQI
+453 LNTLKNQLPGQI

-480 QATLKD
+480 QVALNA
-486 YKGEIGASEIAKVV
+486 YEGEIAASEIAKVV

-525 SYSGIYTWTTPKYVP
+525 SYSAIYTWRTPKYVP
-540 QSVPEPSV
+540 HTVPEPSV

>member
-1 MKMTFQKLVIGASMA
+1 MKKTFHKLVIGASMA
-16 IGVSGLAT
+16 VGVSALAT
-24 APAHATSFDFNNT
+24 TPAHATSFSFDNT

-45 GSNGTFINGNA
+45 GSNGTFIKGNA
-56 KGGTKSAI
+56 QDGTKAAI

-77 LWYSSETPG
+77 LWYSDETPD
-86 SNVGFTATKGNYKAT
+86 SNVGFTATKGSYKAT

-111 SFGSQWLGD
+111 NFGSQWLGD

-128 QSVWNGFSAD
+128 QPVWNGFSAET
-138 SKSLVTSYF
+138 KSLVTSYF
-147 PSLGMG
+147 PYLGMG

-183 TTISTKVDEK
+183 TTISTKVDEN

-198 SQFPQQTTQPTLSQL
+198 SQFPQQTTSPTLSQV
-213 ESSIPQLQT
+213 ESLIPQLQT
-222 QLNAIPAQITTL
+222 QLNAIPGLIA
-234 QTKLDAIPA
+234 P
-243 QITTL
+243 L

-255 PGQNAPLQKQLDTTI
+255 PGLIAPLQTQLDKIPGQITTLQTQLDTTVGQI
-270 AQIAPLQTQLD
+270 APLQTQLDKIPGQIAPLQTQLD
-281 TTSAQIAPLQKQLDT
+281 TTVGQIAPLQKQLDT
-296 TIAQIAPLQ
+296 TV
-305 TQLDTTIA
+305 
-313 QIAPLQKQLDTTLA
+313 A
-327 QIASLQKQLDATP
+327 QIASLQKQLDTTP
-340 NTSANAV
+340 NTPANLV
-347 KRQTLTNQITQL
+347 KRQTLTSQITVL
-359 NTTKTQLTGQITPLN
+359 NTS
-374 TTKTQLTNQITPLN
+374 KTQLTNQITPLN
-388 TIKTQL
+388 TSKTQLTGQITVLNTSKTQLTGQITVLNTSKTQL

-408 TGQISQL
+408 TGQISDL
-415 NTTKTQLTGQISQLN
+415 NTFKNVTLPGQISQ
-430 TTKTQLSGQ
+430 
-439 ISQLNTTKTQLSGQ
+439 
-453 ITDLNTLKNQLPGQI
+453 LNTLKNQLPGQI

-480 QATLKD
+480 QAALNV
-486 YKGEIGASEIAKVV
+486 YQGEIAASEIAKVV

-525 SYSGIYTWTTPKYVP
+525 SYSAIYTWRTPKYVP
-540 QSVPEPSV
+540 HTVPEPSV

-554 VAGIFVTQRKLKK
+554 VAGIFFTQRKLKK